1 MQRNTGF
8 TLIELLIMI
17 ALISILISLLLPVY
31 LNARQQANQIVCIS
45 NIRQIGAALTL
56 YTTNYD
62 ERFQLR

>member
-1 MQRNTGF
+1 
-8 TLIELLIMI
+8 MI

>member
-1 MQRNTGF
+1 MQQNTGF

-31 LNARQQANQIVCIS
+31 LNARQKANQIVCIS

-62 ERFQLR
+62 ERFQLG